1 MLDHPLVT
9 TSPDTDRRVAFTIA
23 LLRQNLACTSLS
35 LGVVCRR
42 TNLSRSHLMRLFKR
56 ETGTTVRHFMMQLRV
71 HRAQELLATTFLS
84 IKQVA
89 AAAGFKHVSE
99 LDRQFRIGLGV
110 SPGEYRRYRHVPVPH
125 LVAAAASAA
134 AAPAPTVNE

>member
-1 MLDHPLVT
+1 MLDRPLVT
-9 TSPDTDRRVAFTIA
+9 ASPDTDRRVVFTIA
-23 LLRQNLACTSLS
+23 LLRQNLGCTSLS
-35 LGVVCRR
+35 LGLVCRR

-89 AAAGFKHVSE
+89 AEAGFKHVSE
-99 LDRQFRIGLGV
+99 LDRQFRNALGV
-110 SPGEYRRYRHVPVPH
+110 SPGEYRRCRHVAVPQ
-125 LVAAAASAA
+125 LVAPSSL
-134 AAPAPTVNE
+134 APAVNE